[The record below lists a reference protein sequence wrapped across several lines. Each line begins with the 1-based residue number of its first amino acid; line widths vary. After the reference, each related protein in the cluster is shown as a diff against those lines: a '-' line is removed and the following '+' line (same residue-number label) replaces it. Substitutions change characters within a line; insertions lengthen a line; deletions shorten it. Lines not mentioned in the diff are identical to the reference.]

1 MEGKII
7 IDENKYAELV
17 IKEIKY
23 YELDD
28 RIDKALSFIK
38 KQKPWWEEWH
48 YDMCGV
54 DDDIEEIEKILK
66 GEDL

>member
-1 MEGKII
+1 MEGKIL
-7 IDENKYAELV
+7 IDENKYCELV

-23 YELDD
+23 HELEE
-28 RIDKALSFIK
+28 RIANALNYIK

-48 YDMCGV
+48 YDGCGV

-66 GEDL
+66 GENL